1 MPRGLAPSG
10 LLAALALVAALGPGE
25 ARAWTDAAVRSVGA
39 RVVIAPDATA
49 HVALTATVRVHGGWL
64 EGLELAG
71 LDPDLALDEA
81 APPYAIDE
89 AGQRYQPRAEV
100 LEGGR
105 VQLAFTQRSPRRG
118 RLSVHIAY
126 RTRLA
131 HRATEPL
138 EEDGRVRVSWTLPA
152 WRSGLDGVS
161 IELIAPSGSRLG
173 PRGEGD
179 SGASVETETE
189 ELAEG
194 TRLRWRRA
202 HLPRTV
208 SWTVATDVPAGA
220 MIEELRGAPRV
231 RATPPPA
238 QPALA
243 PLDPAPYWLG
253 LALALALLACAK
265 IASVERLARERR
277 SRARPLLFA
286 PAWLRAIV
294 SAGACVAGAALG
306 PGSPRVGLALFA
318 LAMLSATY
326 LRGAPQPPSRLGA
339 WRPADARWIRA
350 ARRSWLRAL
359 APSAW
364 LDATTPV
371 GLLHLALWLSLPWL
385 LPLPL
390 EVRIATSV
398 LPLPLLSTGT
408 RASFPVGPMDSLRAL
423 LAIARRMRALPEGV
437 GLAPVVHVDVR
448 GEVQEA
454 RVRTVLAH
462 RPRGLLRLDLALAV
476 AEHAGGHVHEPMLL
490 VVTRASSAA
499 EAALAAA
506 LPDVDPVTSPG
517 GRRVLRLMPLG
528 DPAHAIKER
537 SGVTPGRH
545 PPLSAGVGMPTRSG
559 ATHAIARV
567 VAAFGECPEAPLA
580 VRGTATEQETVHE
593 LPAPRAVGF

>member
-1 MPRGLAPSG
+1 MPRGLGPSR
-10 LLAALALVAALGPGE
+10 LLAALALLTALGPGA
-25 ARAWTDAAVRSVGA
+25 ARAWTDAAVRSVDA

-89 AGQRYQPRAEV
+89 AGARYQPRAEV

-105 VQLAFTQRSPRRG
+105 IQLAFARRSPRRG
-118 RLSVHIAY
+118 RLTVHIAY
-126 RTRLA
+126 RTSLA

-138 EEDGRVRVSWTLPA
+138 EEEGRVRVRWTLPA

-161 IELIAPSGSRLG
+161 IEIVAPRGSRSG

-179 SGASVETETE
+179 SGASVETELE
-189 ELAEG
+189 ELPEA

-208 SWTVATDVPAGA
+208 SWAVAADVPADA
-220 MIEELRGAPRV
+220 MIEELRGAPTV
-231 RATPPPA
+231 RSMPPPA
-238 QPALA
+238 PRAA
-243 PLDPAPYWLG
+243 TPVDPTPYWLG
-253 LALALALLACAK
+253 LALALGLLACAK
-265 IASVERLARERR
+265 IVSVEALARYSR

-286 PAWLRAIV
+286 PAWMRALGA
-294 SAGACVAGAALG
+294 AGASAAGAWVGL
-306 PGSPRVGLALFA
+306 GSPRVGLALFA

-326 LRGAPQPPSRLGA
+326 LAGAPQPPSRLGA
-339 WRPADARWIRA
+339 WRAADARWIRA

-359 APSAW
+359 APSSW
-364 LDATTPV
+364 LDATTPL
-371 GLLHLALWLSLPWL
+371 GLVHLVLWLSLPWL

-390 EVRIATSV
+390 EVRLAVSV
-398 LPLPLLSTGT
+398 LPLSVLSTGT
-408 RASFPVGPMDSLRAL
+408 RAAFPPGPMDALRTL
-423 LAIARRMRALPEGV
+423 LAIARRMPTLPEGV

-462 RPRGLLRLDLALAV
+462 RPRGLLRFDLALA
-476 AEHAGGHVHEPMLL
+476 ETERTGGHVHEPVLL

-499 EAALAAA
+499 EAALAEA
-506 LPDVDPVTSPG
+506 LPDVERTTSPG
-517 GRRVLRLMPLG
+517 GRRVLRVVPLG
-528 DPAHAIKER
+528 DAAR
-537 SGVTPGRH
+537 
-545 PPLSAGVGMPTRSG
+545 
-559 ATHAIARV
+559 AIARV
-567 VAAFGECPEAPLA
+567 ASAFGECPEAPLA
-580 VRGTATEQETVHE
+580 IRGTAAEQETVHE